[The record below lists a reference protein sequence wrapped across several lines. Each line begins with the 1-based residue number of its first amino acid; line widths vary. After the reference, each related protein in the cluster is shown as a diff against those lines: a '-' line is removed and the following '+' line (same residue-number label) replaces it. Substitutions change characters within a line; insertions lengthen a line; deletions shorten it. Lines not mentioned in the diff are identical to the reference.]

1 MKFNLKNKSV
11 WVTGPNG
18 MVGKSVIKELHGKC
32 DKIFEVSKKKLDL
45 KDQVKVNN
53 WIRKNKPDA
62 IIMTAA
68 KVGGIYANNKF
79 PAEFIYDNLSIQN
92 NIIEGARINK
102 VKKLI
107 FIGSSCIYPKNC
119 KQPIKEEYLLTGEL
133 EKTNQ
138 WYAVAKIAGIK
149 MIQAYRRQYN
159 CKYISLMPCNMYGPN
174 DNYHSKNSH
183 VLAALIKKFVEA
195 KKLNKKIVEIWG
207 TGKPLREF
215 MHVEDFAKAIIF
227 CMSKYNKSE
236 PINIGSGDEITINDL
251 AIKISKLVK
260 FKGKIIFNK
269 NYPDGTYRKILN
281 SKKIKKIG
289 WRPIISLDNGI
300 SEAIKSYSKNK

>member
-119 KQPIKEEYLLTGEL
+119 KQPIKEEYLLTGAL
-133 EKTNQ
+133 EKTNE

-236 PINIGSGDEITINDL
+236 PINIGSGEEITINDL
-251 AIKISKLVK
+251 AKKISKLVK

-300 SEAIKSYSKNK
+300 SEVIKSYSKNK